1 MSRKKKQPSFMK
13 TAVLVVLYAWMLSG
27 CAYPREQMIQNT
39 APPVQQIKMVQDAVD
54 QFQKETGV
62 LPIMTRNANTP
73 EFERYP
79 VDFSKIVPKY
89 IPYIPGAAFEA
100 GGNYMFVLLDA
111 ETKPEVRLID
121 LTVSQG
127 VQTMQE
133 KVSRYFADKKEFPFG
148 QKVTDGYYLID
159 FNKLRMG
166 EETILSHFSEQP
178 MPYIMNEYG
187 QVGVDYAMDLA
198 MALRNAPQTQ
208 SQHQDI
214 RRVLTNVS
222 PLAPVKSFPYHLIDG
237 KPKLMPEN

>member
-1 MSRKKKQPSFMK
+1 MC
-13 TAVLVVLYAWMLSG
+13 AVALSG
-27 CAYPREQMIQNT
+27 CGYPRGQLLQNA

-62 LPIMTRNANTP
+62 LPIATRNADTP

-79 VDFSKIVPKY
+79 VDFSKIMPKY

-100 GGNYMFVLLDA
+100 GGNYMFVLLNA
-111 ETKPEVRLID
+111 EKKPEVRLID

-148 QKVTDGYYLID
+148 QKAGEGYYFID
-159 FNKLRMG
+159 FAKLRMG

-178 MPYIMNEYG
+178 LSYVINERG

-198 MALRNAPQTQ
+198 MAL
-208 SQHQDI
+208 
-214 RRVLTNVS
+214 TNSAKKPGPNEDVRYILADVS
-222 PLAPVKSFPYHLIDG
+222 PLAPVKSFPYRLING
-237 KPKLMPEN
+237 EPKLVPQK

>member
-1 MSRKKKQPSFMK
+1 MSKKKKQPPFIK
-13 TAVLVVLYAWMLSG
+13 AVVLIALCAWMLSG
-27 CAYPREQMIQNT
+27 CAYPRGQMIQNT

-62 LPIMTRNANTP
+62 LPIMTRNADTP

-79 VDFSKIVPKY
+79 VDFSKIMPKY
-89 IPYIPGAAFEA
+89 IPYIPGAAFEV

-148 QKVTDGYYLID
+148 QKVADGYYLID
-159 FNKLRMG
+159 FDKLRMG

-178 MPYIMNEYG
+178 MSYIINERG

-198 MALRNAPQTQ
+198 MALKNAPQKPNQ
-208 SQHQDI
+208 NEDI
-214 RRVLTNVS
+214 RRVLTDVS
-222 PLAPVKSFPYHLIDG
+222 PLAPVKSFPYHLVDG
-237 KPKLMPEN
+237 EPKPVFEN